1 MNSKNVS
8 DQPIRCRCLMT
19 TTNQLRYLHGLLSL
33 YATEQTSK
41 REWIIAAQANR
52 VAEWVKEDLDKRLK

>member
-8 DQPIRCRCLMT
+8 DQLIRCRCLMT
-19 TTNQLRYLHGLLSL
+19 TNQLRHLHGLLSL